1 MESFN
6 KHTARSALHTGQGS
20 FMLFSFAAQESEAAS
35 TFWATTYPSH
45 EIQACYIWGLG
56 GGFTGYGNVVDIV
69 FVGTE
74 CMLASR

>member
-6 KHTARSALHTGQGS
+6 KHTDRSELHTGQGR
-20 FMLFSFAAQESEAAS
+20 FMFSFAAQEREAVS

-45 EIQACYIWGLG
+45 EIQACYVWGLG

-69 FVGTE
+69 FVGTK